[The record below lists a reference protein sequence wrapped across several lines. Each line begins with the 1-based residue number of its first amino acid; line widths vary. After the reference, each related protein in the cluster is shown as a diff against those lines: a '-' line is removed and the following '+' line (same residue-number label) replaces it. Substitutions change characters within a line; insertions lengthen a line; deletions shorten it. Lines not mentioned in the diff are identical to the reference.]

1 MNNIKEMQ
9 LYSDAYRIFK
19 DLKALGYAE
28 DDKLSLEDVNQF
40 DQLHYHGTLSV
51 QEAIETINIQEND
64 NVLEV
69 GAGWG
74 GPSRYIAYK
83 TRAHVSALELQQDY
97 SEVGKELTCLLY
109 TSPSPRDS

>member
-1 MNNIKEMQ
+1 MNDIKDMK

-19 DLKALGYAE
+19 DLKAIGYSE
-28 DDKLSLEDVNQF
+28 DDKLNLVDLNQF

-69 GAGWG
+69 E
-74 GPSRYIAYK
+74 P
-83 TRAHVSALELQQDY
+83 
-97 SEVGKELTCLLY
+97 VGEDHRDLLLIKQEHMFLH
-109 TSPSPRDS
+109 